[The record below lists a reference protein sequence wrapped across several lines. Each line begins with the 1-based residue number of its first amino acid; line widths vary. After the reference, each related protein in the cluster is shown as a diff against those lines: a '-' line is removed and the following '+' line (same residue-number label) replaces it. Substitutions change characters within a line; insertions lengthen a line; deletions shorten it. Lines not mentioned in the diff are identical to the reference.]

1 MTTIDLAVS
10 GMTCSM
16 CVAHVTEALN
26 GVAGVSAVEVS
37 LKDGTARV
45 QTSAPSADHLI
56 QTLAQAGYPA
66 TRTSSGSS
74 RLEPGRGGGC
84 CCKQ

>member
-37 LKDGTARV
+37 LKDGEDDEKGQQQHCV
-45 QTSAPSADHLI
+45 Q
-56 QTLAQAGYPA
+56 
-66 TRTSSGSS
+66 
-74 RLEPGRGGGC
+74 
-84 CCKQ
+84 